1 MQQKDFQMPGTE
13 RKYMVTENVLRVIK
27 NFDTRFSPQVGAG
40 FNKLPVFF
48 TVHLYRAMA
57 LPGFLPA

>member
-27 NFDTRFSPQVGAG
+27 NFDTRLPLSITVLPQTGHLI
-40 FNKLPVFF
+40 FITFF
-48 TVHLYRAMA
+48 IC
-57 LPGFLPA
+57 